1 MPNKGHMAMQS
12 LAAEQARK
20 KSIELTKA
28 GVLSM
33 QLVIN
38 PGEPSPEL
46 SGEEEFSNWCWEVLE
61 KNGIQEKYKQ
71 ILMVKGR
78 HFNHFSNRADKI
90 SSMQEVSNTR

>member
-1 MPNKGHMAMQS
+1 MPNKGQLAMQT

-20 KSIELTKA
+20 KSIELTKS

-46 SGEEEFSNWCWEVLE
+46 SGEEEFSQWCWDVLE
-61 KNGIQEKYKQ
+61 KNGVQDFFLVETFHLSSS
-71 ILMVKGR
+71 LMASPWVFK
-78 HFNHFSNRADKI
+78 
-90 SSMQEVSNTR
+90 